1 MFEFVLSL
9 FTGGNSI
16 FLILTGAIIAFFA
29 HGARQRVLGARKE
42 RAKQDAAE
50 KLARDVHDEIQ
61 NDIGTIPPD
70 QARKEL
76 STWDK

>member
-1 MFEFVLSL
+1 MTALLYGLAAAV
-9 FTGGNSI
+9 
-16 FLILTGAIIAFFA
+16 IAAFISFMRGRIS
-29 HGARQRVLGARKE
+29 GARLE
-42 RAKQDAAE
+42 RQKTDAAE

>member
-1 MFEFVLSL
+1 MFELILSL

-16 FLILTGAIIAFFA
+16 FLILGGAIIAFFA

-50 KLARDVHDEIQ
+50 KLARDVHNEVQ
-61 NDIGTIPPD
+61 NDMASLPGSK
-70 QARKEL
+70 AREEL
-76 STWDK
+76 GTWDR